1 MYIHIYIY
9 MSLCV
14 CVCVCVYVYVC
25 MYVCM
30 YVCIE
35 PESGLFL
42 FQLAFQFSRNRPQ
55 TLLLQVLAA
64 GFRAQC
70 RYFTGLKKN
79 IVCFLSM
86 AEAARLR

>member
-1 MYIHIYIY
+1 MEYVCIYTYIYICL
-9 MSLCV
+9 S
-14 CVCVCVYVYVC
+14 VCVYVCACMC
-25 MYVCM
+25 MYL
-30 YVCIE
+30 CIE
-35 PESGLFL
+35 PEPGLFL

-55 TLLLQVLAA
+55 TLLLQVLAV

-70 RYFTGLKKN
+70 RYFTGLNKKN